1 MKEENVMKKTVLVTG
16 GNKGIGLETTRLFV
30 QNNYKV
36 IIVARDYKNFEFNEN
51 DNVEKINYDV
61 SNINGIKDL
70 VRKIGHVDIFV
81 NNAGI
86 MNSIAYDNYSEDN
99 IDKIMKI
106 NLYAP
111 IEFIIQ
117 VSKSMIEA
125 GTGRIVNTASIA
137 GQIGH
142 PDIWYGASKAGIINA
157 TKSFA
162 TLLGPK
168 GIVINAV
175 APGPVETDMMAV
187 IPERRKQSIKNSVF
201 TDRFAKAEEV
211 AKTIYWLATEC
222 PEYIN
227 GTCIDINNG
236 AFPR

>member
-1 MKEENVMKKTVLVTG
+1 MKEVDIMKKTVLITG
-16 GNKGIGLETTRLFV
+16 GNKGIGLATTRIFNE
-30 QNNYKV
+30 NNFKV
-36 IIVARDYKNFEFNEN
+36 IVIARDFKNFEFNNN
-51 DNVEKINYDV
+51 DNVEKVQYDLA
-61 SNINGIKDL
+61 NINGIKDL
-70 VRKIGHVDIFV
+70 VSSIGAVDILV
-81 NNAGI
+81 NNAGK
-86 MNSIAYDNYSEDN
+86 MNPFAYDNYPQEN
-99 IDKIMKI
+99 IENIMKI

-111 IEFIIQ
+111 IELITQ
-117 VSKSMIEA
+117 VSKSMIKV
-125 GTGRIVNTASIA
+125 GTGRIVNTASVA

-142 PDIWYGASKAGIINA
+142 PDIWYGVSKAGIINA

-162 TLLGPK
+162 KLFGSK

-175 APGPVETDMMAV
+175 APGPVETDMLSI
-187 IPERRKQSIKNSVF
+187 IPKERKKAIKNSVF

-211 AKTIYWLATEC
+211 AKTIYWLATDC